1 MNTEIAFDLHALC
14 FFINRTIINIFSHV
28 IKSWSWL
35 ALRTKTRIAE
45 MKRSPRERGAKATRS
60 IVIGPVDRLTVNTE
74 QFLPADGIVV
84 ATDGSIIYRQ
94 HPLYLMPEATTLDFY
109 ATHSCLWNAG
119 RFHASK
125 LLPMIFVDPT
135 HTIFPVLGMFIVLYF
150 VRQFEKFW

>member
-1 MNTEIAFDLHALC
+1 
-14 FFINRTIINIFSHV
+14 
-28 IKSWSWL
+28 
-35 ALRTKTRIAE
+35 

-60 IVIGPVDRLTVNTE
+60 IVIGPIDRLTVNTE
-74 QFLPADGIVV
+74 QLHLANGIVV

-94 HPLYLMPEATTLDFY
+94 HPLCLMPEATMLDFY

-135 HTIFPVLGMFIVLYF
+135 HTIFLGMFIVLYF
-150 VRQFEKFW
+150 VRRFKKF